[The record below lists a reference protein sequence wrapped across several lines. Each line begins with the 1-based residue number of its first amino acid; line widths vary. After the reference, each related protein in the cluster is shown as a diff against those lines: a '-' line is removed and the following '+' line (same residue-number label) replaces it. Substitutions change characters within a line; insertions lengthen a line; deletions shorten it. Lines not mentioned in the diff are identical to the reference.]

1 MRKRASDAFS
11 AWVVWKQPK
20 RRLLAV
26 PDSILERTRL
36 GLDVLVS
43 RWLQMLRAIG
53 LNLWSMELLIQRS
66 AALRNARRLEIARQ
80 KEKRLLPFRKSLIVV
95 LWHRFHIH
103 YKSHEEAG
111 ENVCY
116 RGRRASLE
124 PKEDHQEGLFW
135 DGYISVRGWHRQNDP
150 QWVPLQL
157 QIEWKSAFLRDGTHE
172 QPGVEG
178 KALVD
183 R

>member
-95 LWHRFHIH
+95 L
-103 YKSHEEAG
+103 
-111 ENVCY
+111 
-116 RGRRASLE
+116 
-124 PKEDHQEGLFW
+124 
-135 DGYISVRGWHRQNDP
+135 
-150 QWVPLQL
+150 
-157 QIEWKSAFLRDGTHE
+157 
-172 QPGVEG
+172 
-178 KALVD
+178 
-183 R
+183 